1 MVARKVFHKLARLD
15 RTQST
20 LASRSAGIR
29 ASNRSYNG
37 VAGSRQRYIWSASRQ
52 TDQSNAARRRAAKL
66 DFVENDL
73 EAIRAGWGQKA
84 AGRLDVGSNAAQ

>member
-1 MVARKVFHKLARLD
+1 LRALIERKAPWRAEVLVFLK
-15 RTQST
+15 
-20 LASRSAGIR
+20 GIR

-66 DFVENDL
+66 DFVEKDL
-73 EAIRAGWGQKA
+73 EAIRAGWGLKA
-84 AGRLDVGSNAAQ
+84 MGLLDVGSNAAQ